1 MAMISGKVA
10 VGGAVI
16 SGNIVQKSGLSGKI
30 EKPDSIYVKEVEF
43 KSRLEFPNIGAE
55 NMLYIATDEHS
66 AYIFDTEENVYRCV
80 GRDYNEIDAIQC
92 RLKED

>member
-1 MAMISGKVA
+1 MAIISGKVV
-10 VGGAVI
+10 VGGSVI

-43 KSRLEFPNIGAE
+43 KSRLEFPNMGAE

-66 AYIFDTEENVYRCV
+66 AYIFDTAENVYRCV